1 MKEIR
6 RLTLFCLLVVTVGFA
21 AISFWY
27 DLGGYALLDNN
38 EGIYAQIARE
48 MWESGNYVTPFFNGM
63 PYLEKPP
70 LLFWLT
76 ALSYQLFG
84 VSEFAARVVPAL
96 SASLLFLLAIWS
108 GWRLFNPLTGT
119 LAGLILASSVTVAV
133 LGRTLIFDMLMTLLL
148 SAGLIWI
155 YCWFDTQKRRFALLA
170 AGALGLAVLTKGLL
184 PLVLV
189 GLAVVTFAVSVQ
201 MPLTTLKRLAFDPYA
216 IAVFL
221 AIAAPWHIAASLVRE
236 GFAHF
241 YFINEHGY
249 RFLGIREPNDYFSG
263 PIYYYLPRVLLYLA
277 PWSVLV
283 AYLFIRPASKLRP
296 LTPLHRYLW
305 CWAIS
310 NLLFFSIAQNKA
322 NYYAFVVVLPLALL
336 LADRMYFWIMHRYE
350 AGMWALA
357 VTASGLVTMTVY
369 ALMFACGPQLN
380 DLYPFC
386 KDIQHHDAVGFA
398 LIFGV
403 ALLGGLL
410 RGLGWRRFAPVLI
423 LAGLSLP
430 LLNLGLGAVRHY
442 ESKISQRTMA
452 AHMNQTAPQADVY
465 VVNKLSDVSSL
476 RFYLERNVSIV
487 DNDDADLYTGLNSPE
502 GQGCAITMDKLL
514 RSPKPNPI
522 FVAVNP
528 DHEAFKDLSYRDGLC
543 LFRSSPKLVVYSN
556 QKCLDKF

>member
-201 MPLTTLKRLAFDPYA
+201 MPLTTLNDWRSTPMQSPSFWRL
-216 IAVFL
+216 
-221 AIAAPWHIAASLVRE
+221 R
-236 GFAHF
+236 
-241 YFINEHGY
+241 
-249 RFLGIREPNDYFSG
+249 
-263 PIYYYLPRVLLYLA
+263 
-277 PWSVLV
+277 
-283 AYLFIRPASKLRP
+283 
-296 LTPLHRYLW
+296 HR
-305 CWAIS
+305 
-310 NLLFFSIAQNKA
+310 
-322 NYYAFVVVLPLALL
+322 
-336 LADRMYFWIMHRYE
+336 
-350 AGMWALA
+350 G
-357 VTASGLVTMTVY
+357 
-369 ALMFACGPQLN
+369 
-380 DLYPFC
+380 
-386 KDIQHHDAVGFA
+386 
-398 LIFGV
+398 
-403 ALLGGLL
+403 
-410 RGLGWRRFAPVLI
+410 
-423 LAGLSLP
+423 
-430 LLNLGLGAVRHY
+430 
-442 ESKISQRTMA
+442 ISQRA
-452 AHMNQTAPQADVY
+452 W
-465 VVNKLSDVSSL
+465 
-476 RFYLERNVSIV
+476 
-487 DNDDADLYTGLNSPE
+487 
-502 GQGCAITMDKLL
+502 CARVL
-514 RSPKPNPI
+514 PI
-522 FVAVNP
+522 FTLSMNMSTDSWAFANP
-528 DHEAFKDLSYRDGLC
+528 TIISQGQFITTCHAC
-543 LFRSSPKLVVYSN
+543 
-556 QKCLDKF
+556 CCI